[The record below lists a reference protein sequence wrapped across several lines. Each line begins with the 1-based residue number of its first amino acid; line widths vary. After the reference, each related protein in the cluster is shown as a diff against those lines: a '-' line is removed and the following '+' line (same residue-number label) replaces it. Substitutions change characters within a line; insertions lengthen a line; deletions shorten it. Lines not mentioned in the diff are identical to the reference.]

1 MSEQI
6 TWTHVDKLVR
16 KMHDEKG
23 MLPIGLTDAEVAH
36 AFIGWLE
43 RRNAN
48 LILDAQQMDERCD
61 RLEVE
66 LMKLRNAPKSKTKQR
81 LEALEKAVEELQG
94 KPSAPVYGP
103 RGQCSV
109 HGCLDPATT
118 PDGLCSGHFY

>member
-16 KMHDEKG
+16 KMHDDKG

-36 AFIGWLE
+36 AFIKWLD
-43 RRNAN
+43 RRNGD
-48 LILDAQQMDERCD
+48 LIRQTEQMDERCD

-81 LEALEKAVEELQG
+81 LAKLEEQVQEITEKLE
-94 KPSAPVYGP
+94 
-103 RGQCSV
+103 RN
-109 HGCLDPATT
+109 CL
-118 PDGLCSGHFY
+118 

>member
-16 KMHDEKG
+16 KMHDERG

-36 AFIGWLE
+36 SFIGWLD

-48 LILDAQQMDERCD
+48 LILDAQRMDERCD

-66 LMKLRNAPKSKTKQR
+66 LLKLRTAPKSKTKQR
-81 LEALEKAVEELQG
+81 LANLE
-94 KPSAPVYGP
+94 
-103 RGQCSV
+103 GQIKEIAEKLERY
-109 HGCLDPATT
+109 CL
-118 PDGLCSGHFY
+118 